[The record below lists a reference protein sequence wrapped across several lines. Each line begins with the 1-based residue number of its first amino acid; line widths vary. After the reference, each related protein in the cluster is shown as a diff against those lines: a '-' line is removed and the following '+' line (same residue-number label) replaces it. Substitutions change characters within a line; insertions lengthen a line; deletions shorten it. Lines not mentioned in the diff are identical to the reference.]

1 MTPGLLTLVCFAL
14 LATTCS
20 AAPLT
25 DAGWK
30 VYRSPDYGFTI
41 SYPGNISFY
50 AGHPDLKETQLS
62 MIPICDETTV
72 ACFEYNGNNERTNL
86 EAAGLSVNVLRD
98 RKTEQDCNKIDTGS
112 YPIETESINGIKFHY
127 GKTGSVAA
135 GHSEGGPVYRA
146 FYQNVCF
153 EMAVG
158 IASTDTVNDDPGD
171 IKPFD
176 SAELEKLLD
185 RMVHTFKFMAAV
197 KDGHG
202 WRVSDDSGCG
212 GSFEFPEGERI
223 QIIKE
228 FSQAGYYS
236 QDITCSRHFTHNGL
250 GYTVAA
256 KVNLRDQSQFES
268 WLESSGYPGLT
279 TARIVTKSKYFTEYT
294 AGPYYYVFGQGTV
307 YILSVSDAEHRAIV
321 SHNDPVFMHLLQ
333 SFKVR

>member
-1 MTPGLLTLVCFAL
+1 MTPKPVVLVCVVL
-14 LATTCS
+14 LATTCR
-20 AAPLT
+20 AALP
-25 DAGWK
+25 AYPGWK

-41 SYPGNISFY
+41 GYPDNMSFY
-50 AGHPDLKETQLS
+50 GGHPDLIETQLS

-72 ACFEYNGNNERTNL
+72 ACFEYNGNNEGTNL

-98 RKTEQDCNKIDTGS
+98 RKTEQDCNKIDSGS
-112 YPIETESINGIKFHY
+112 YPINIEPINGINFHY
-127 GKTGSVAA
+127 GDTGEVAA

-158 IASTDTVNDDPGD
+158 TAWTTMGNDDPGH

-185 RMVHTFKFMAAV
+185 RMVHTFKFVAV
-197 KDGHG
+197 IKDGSG
-202 WRVSDDSGCG
+202 WKVSDDSGCG

-228 FSQAGYYS
+228 FSPAGYYS
-236 QDITCSRHFTHNGL
+236 HDITCSRYFTHNGL

-279 TARIVTKSKYFTEYT
+279 KARIVTKLKYFTEYT
-294 AGPYYYVFGQGTV
+294 VEPYHYVFGQGKV
-307 YILSVSDAEHRAIV
+307 YILSVSDAKHRTTVA
-321 SHNDPVFMHLLQ
+321 HNDPVFMHLLG